1 MADAVKL
8 ITLDQAQ
15 SIAERIKQEYTAD
28 IAETVSGAT
37 ANVYSATK
45 DSLDTT
51 DSSIIEA
58 YFTTHTEVAPIK
70 GDVFVITTTV
80 SETTYE
86 QSAYSYDGTQWVAM
100 TGNVD
105 ADKVIL
111 QEDITLAG
119 NYTAVGNLTK
129 TSTGTA
135 TFSTKGMS
143 VQEALMEI
151 LSKRLQ
157 PTITA
162 QPSIS
167 GFALTGA
174 GAVEAGTTITPSYTA
189 GTLSAGSYTY
199 GPATGVTASH
209 WKVERVTNSGST
221 TIIDKDETS
230 LAAGTDDSII
240 IGDVAATGVATSLK
254 YTATV
259 THGAGVTAYDNLGS
273 DSSPAIAISAG
284 TKTKTTS
291 AYSAYRS
298 YFYGATTTAPDI
310 DSAYIRSLT
319 NSKKAYAAGS
329 VTVSVPVGAVR
340 VCIACLATKTGV
352 TKVINNTAMNA
363 DVTSVF
369 TKSTVE
375 VEGANGYTAATYNVW
390 TYEPA
395 VAYENA
401 ATLTVTLG

>member
-1 MADAVKL
+1 MADVAKL

-15 SIAERIKQEYTAD
+15 AIAERIKQEYTAD

-45 DSLDTT
+45 DDLDASDT
-51 DSSIIEA
+51 SIIEA
-58 YFTTHTEVAPIK
+58 YFAAHTEVAPIK
-70 GDVFVITTTV
+70 GDVFVVTTTV
-80 SETTYE
+80 SDTTYE

-105 ADKVIL
+105 ASKVIL

-119 NYTAVGNLTK
+119 DYTEVGNLTK

-143 VQEALMEI
+143 VQDALIEM

-167 GFALTGA
+167 GFALSNA
-174 GAVEAGTTITPSYTA
+174 KAVEAGTSITPSYTA
-189 GTLSAGSYTY
+189 GTLSVGSYTY

-209 WKVERVTNSGST
+209 WKVERIVNSVST
-221 TIIDKDETS
+221 TIIDKDGTS
-230 LAAGTDDSII
+230 LAAGTDSAIT
-240 IGDVAATGVATSLK
+240 IGDGTTLK

-273 DSSPAIAISAG
+273 DSNPVVAISAG

-291 AYSAYRS
+291 AYSAYRA

-310 DSAYIRSLT
+310 DSAYVRSLT
-319 NSKKAYAAGS
+319 NSGKAYAKGS
-329 VTVSVPVGAVR
+329 ITVSVPVGAVR
-340 VCIACLATKTGV
+340 VAIACPATNTGV

-363 DVTSVF
+363 DVTATF
-369 TKSTVE
+369 TKSTVN
-375 VEGANGYTAATYNVW
+375 VAGANGYTAASYNIWVF
-390 TYEPA
+390 EPA